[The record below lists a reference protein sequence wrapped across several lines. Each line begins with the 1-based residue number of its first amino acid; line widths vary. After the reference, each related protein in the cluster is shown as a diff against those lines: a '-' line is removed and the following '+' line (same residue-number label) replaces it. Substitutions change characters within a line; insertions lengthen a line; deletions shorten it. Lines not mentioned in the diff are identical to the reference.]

1 MEALKEISLE
11 SAGSPPRMWGI
22 YEEKSAAVA
31 AIRFTPTHVGDI
43 NSQYMTDTW
52 MLRFTPTHVGDIR
65 FVLQSVRH

>member
-1 MEALKEISLE
+1 
-11 SAGSPPRMWGI
+11 MWGI